1 MQQKVPQ
8 IGGVSKDKGHPRW
21 SQVFQ
26 RFLEGLGNPSESAI
40 VGFDLQPPQVRDQRD
55 SAGDSISVE
64 IIVPRYFA

>member
-1 MQQKVPQ
+1 MQGKVPQ

-26 RFLEGLGNPSESAI
+26 LFLEGSGNPSESAI

-55 SAGDSISVE
+55 SEGDSTSAG
-64 IIVPRYFA
+64 IVVP

>member
-1 MQQKVPQ
+1 MQGKVPQ

-26 RFLEGLGNPSESAI
+26 RFLKGLGNPSESAI

-55 SAGDSISVE
+55 SVGDSTSAR
-64 IIVPRYFA
+64 IVFP